1 MNVVIVL
8 NVILL
13 ISASLLCIALIYY
26 LYKITKS
33 FEEIKNNVKEI
44 TAEVKPLIS
53 SSTELSEKLSNISSE
68 VSGQMQVTRE
78 LVMNVRQRVNMILG
92 FEEKIRRGIEEP
104 VLGLIRNV
112 SAVVNGV
119 NAFWNSYKKH

>member
-1 MNVVIVL
+1 MNVLTVL

-33 FEEIKNNVKEI
+33 FEEIKNDVKEL
-44 TAEVKPLIS
+44 ASDMKPLIAS
-53 SSTELSEKLSNISSE
+53 TTELSEKLSNITSE
-68 VSGQMQVTRE
+68 ARGQMQMTRDM
-78 LVMNVRQRVNMILG
+78 VMNVKHRIDMILG
-92 FEEKIRRGIEEP
+92 FEERIRRGIEEP
-104 VLGLIRNV
+104 VLGLVRNV
-112 SAVVNGV
+112 SAIVNGA

>member
-1 MNVVIVL
+1 MNVVTVL

-13 ISASLLCIALIYY
+13 ISASSLCIALIYY

-33 FEEIKNNVKEI
+33 FEEIKNDVREL
-44 TAEVKPLIS
+44 TSEMKPLIAS
-53 SSTELSEKLSNISSE
+53 TTELSERLSNITSE
-68 VSGQMQVTRE
+68 ARGQMQMTRDM
-78 LVMNVRQRVNMILG
+78 VMNVRHRVNMILG
-92 FEEKIRRGIEEP
+92 FEERIRRGIEEP
-104 VLGLIRNV
+104 VLGLVKNF

>member
-1 MNVVIVL
+1 MNVVTVL

-33 FEEIKNNVKEI
+33 FEEIKNDVRELA
-44 TAEVKPLIS
+44 AEMKPLIES
-53 SSTELSEKLSNISSE
+53 ATQLSEKLSNITSE
-68 VSGQMQVTRE
+68 ARGQMQTTRDV
-78 LVMNVRQRVNMILG
+78 VMNIKHRVDMILG
-92 FEEKIRRGIEEP
+92 FEERIRRGIEEP
-104 VLGLIRNV
+104 ILGLVRNV
-112 SAVVNGV
+112 SAIVNGV

>member
-1 MNVVIVL
+1 MNVVTVL

-13 ISASLLCIALIYY
+13 ISASSLCIALIYY

-33 FEEIKNNVKEI
+33 FEEIKNDVKEL
-44 TAEVKPLIS
+44 AADMKPLIAS
-53 SSTELSEKLSNISSE
+53 TTELSESLSTITAE
-68 VSGQMQVTRE
+68 ARGQMQLTRNM
-78 LVMNVRQRVNMILG
+78 VSNIKHRVDMILG
-92 FEEKIRRGIEEP
+92 FEERIRRGIEEP
-104 VLGLIRNV
+104 VLSLVRNV

>member
-1 MNVVIVL
+1 MNVVTVL

-26 LYKITKS
+26 LNKITKS
-33 FEEIKNNVKEI
+33 FEEIKNNVK
-44 TAEVKPLIS
+44 TLAADMKPLIAS
-53 SSTELSEKLSNISSE
+53 ATELSDKLSSITSE
-68 VSGQMQVTRE
+68 ARGQMQLTRDM
-78 LVMNVRQRVNMILG
+78 VFNVKRRVDMILN
-92 FEEKIRRGIEEP
+92 FEERIRRAIEEP
-104 VLGLIRNV
+104 ILGLLKNM

>member
-1 MNVVIVL
+1 MNVVTVL

-33 FEEIKNNVKEI
+33 FEEIKNDVKELA
-44 TAEVKPLIS
+44 AEMKPLIVS
-53 SSTELSEKLSNISSE
+53 TTELSEKLSNITSE
-68 VSGQMQVTRE
+68 ARGQMNLTRDM
-78 LVMNVRQRVNMILG
+78 VMNVKRRVDMILG

-104 VLGLIRNV
+104 VLGLVRNV

>member
-1 MNVVIVL
+1 MNVVTVL

-13 ISASLLCIALIYY
+13 ISASSLCIALIYY

-33 FEEIKNNVKEI
+33 FEEIKNDVREL
-44 TAEVKPLIS
+44 ASEMKPLIAS
-53 SSTELSEKLSNISSE
+53 TTELSERLSNITSE
-68 VSGQMQVTRE
+68 ARGQMQMTRDM
-78 LVMNVRQRVNMILG
+78 VMNVKHRVNMILG
-92 FEEKIRRGIEEP
+92 FEERIRRGIEEP
-104 VLGLIRNV
+104 VLGLVKNF

>member
-1 MNVVIVL
+1 MNVVTVL

-13 ISASLLCIALIYY
+13 ISASSLCIALIYY

-33 FEEIKNNVKEI
+33 FEEIKNDVKEL
-44 TAEVKPLIS
+44 AANMKPLIAS
-53 SSTELSEKLSNISSE
+53 TTELSESLSTITAE
-68 VSGQMQVTRE
+68 ARGQMQLTRNM
-78 LVMNVRQRVNMILG
+78 VSNIKHRVDMILG
-92 FEEKIRRGIEEP
+92 FEERIRRGIEEP
-104 VLGLIRNV
+104 VLSLVRNV

>member
-1 MNVVIVL
+1 MNVVTVL

-53 SSTELSEKLSNISSE
+53 STTELSEKLSNITSE
-68 VSGQMQVTRE
+68 LRGQMQVTRD
-78 LVMNVRQRVNMILG
+78 LVMNVKHRVNMILG

-104 VLGLIRNV
+104 VFGLIKNV

-119 NAFWNSYKKH
+119 NAFWKSYKKH

>member
-1 MNVVIVL
+1 MNVVSVL

-13 ISASLLCIALIYY
+13 ISASLLCLALIYY

-33 FEEIKNNVKEI
+33 FEELKNNVKELA
-44 TAEVKPLIS
+44 TELKPLVVS
-53 SSTELSEKLSNISSE
+53 ATELSEKLSNITSDAR
-68 VSGQMQVTRE
+68 GQIQMTRDM
-78 LVMNVRQRVNMILG
+78 VMNVKHRVDMILG
-92 FEEKIRRGIEEP
+92 FEERIRRGIEEP
-104 VLGLIRNV
+104 VLGLVRNV

>member
-1 MNVVIVL
+1 MNVVTVL

-13 ISASLLCIALIYY
+13 ISASLLCLALIYY

-33 FEEIKNNVKEI
+33 FEEIKNNVNEL
-44 TAEVKPLIS
+44 AADMKPLIAS
-53 SSTELSEKLSNISSE
+53 TTELSEKLSSITSE
-68 VSGQMQVTRE
+68 ARGQIQVTRDM
-78 LVMNVRQRVNMILG
+78 VMNVKHRVDMILG
-92 FEEKIRRGIEEP
+92 FEERIRRGIEEP
-104 VLGLIRNV
+104 VSGLVRNV